1 MHVDPICSLVLDT
14 DVHRPRI
21 QIATGETASWSPA
34 LLTRLPEKLIF
45 LFASVLKRNKAYPTD
60 VCVCVCVRATRDLQ
74 AWRIYRN
81 WNLKDRYIV

>member
-60 VCVCVCVRATRDLQ
+60 VCVCVCVCVPHEICKRGGFIGTG
-74 AWRIYRN
+74 I
-81 WNLKDRYIV
+81 